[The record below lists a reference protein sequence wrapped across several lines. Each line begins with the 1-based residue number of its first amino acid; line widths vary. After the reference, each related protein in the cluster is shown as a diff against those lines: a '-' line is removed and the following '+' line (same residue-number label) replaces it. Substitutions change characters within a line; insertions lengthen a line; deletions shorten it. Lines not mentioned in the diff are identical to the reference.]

1 MRFGAPEFI
10 KWLLLIIPLIVLFIW
25 MHRQRAARL
34 ARLISSGVWET
45 VIPGHSR
52 ASGRRR
58 IVLRLLALLCIG
70 LALTRPQWG
79 SHWEEVKQRGLDII
93 VVLDTSKS
101 MLAED
106 IKPNRLKQAQWAVRD
121 FVKQLK
127 GDRIGLVAFAGSS
140 FLQCPA
146 TIDYAAF
153 TMMLDDIYAGIIPR
167 GGTAIEQAL
176 KKAADSFDTK
186 SEADRVIILITDG
199 EDHEGDPMRVA
210 EQLRKDSIKL
220 FCIGVGTLEGE
231 LVPSTEGYV
240 KNQQGQV
247 VKSSLNEGLLE
258 KLASE
263 TGGFYVRSAP
273 GDFGLDRIYKLGIS
287 GLQRSEQ
294 ETRLAKVYEERFGWF
309 AAAALLFLLA
319 EGLFRPAAILVFL
332 MLLSAPPAN
341 AADWTTAY
349 KKGDYTNA
357 LHTLDEMVKK
367 FPDIGNYD
375 RGNILY
381 RQNDFQGSEKS
392 YSSAAA
398 LTKDDR
404 IKQKALYNRGTALL
418 AETTQQKDP
427 AQIDA
432 KIAAATQATGL
443 FEQAL
448 GLNPTDLDAKQN
460 LERAIKLKEQ
470 LEQQKK
476 EQEKQQQQDQKNQKQ
491 DQQKNKDQQKKDDQK
506 NQKDQQQQQQGGQ
519 DKQKDEKQQQ
529 QDQKNQKQDQQKQSD
544 QSKQSDQ
551 NKEKPQPS
559 QSRQAGEMSEQEAQQ
574 LLDAMKQDEQD
585 RRVNLKPFL
594 GGPVRVEKDW

>member
-25 MHRQRAARL
+25 MHRQRAVRL
-34 ARLISSGVWET
+34 TRLISSGVWET
-45 VIPGHSR
+45 VIPGHTR
-52 ASGRRR
+52 KTGRRR
-58 IVLRLLALLCIG
+58 IILRLLALLCIG

-140 FLQCPA
+140 FLQCPV

-176 KKAADSFDTK
+176 KTAADSFDTK

-199 EDHEGDPMRVA
+199 EDHEGDPVRMA
-210 EQLRKDSIKL
+210 EQLRKDKIKL

-240 KNQQGQV
+240 KNPQGQV

-287 GLQRSEQ
+287 GLQRNEQ

-309 AAAALLFLLA
+309 AAAALLLLLT

-332 MLLSAPPAN
+332 MLISAPQAD
-341 AADWTTAY
+341 AADWVRAY
-349 KKGDYTNA
+349 KKGDYTNT
-357 LHTLDEMVKK
+357 LQTLDEMVKK
-367 FPDIGNYD
+367 FPDVGNYD
-375 RGNILY
+375 RGNVLY
-381 RQNDFQGSEKS
+381 RQKDFQGSEKA

-404 IKQKALYNRGTALL
+404 LKQKALYNRGTALL
-418 AETTQQKDP
+418 DGTTQSTNAVAD
-427 AQIDA
+427 
-432 KIAAATQATGL
+432 IAAQAANL

-448 GLNPTDLDAKQN
+448 ALKPDDKTAKQN
-460 LERAIKLKEQ
+460 FERAINLIVSTRIQGASDLIQEADAMLKEYNAKTAKKNYMKAKELLAPVLVDFAPASKEALNLTNRAAERLLM
-470 LEQQKK
+470 LEQALKDTRTDMETAKK
-476 EQEKQQQQDQKNQKQ
+476 AIASYEYKTAADIMLADTDKRKLAFDLDEELKEEFTQLIQNNQKVIQ
-491 DQQKNKDQQKKDDQK
+491 IVY
-506 NQKDQQQQQQGGQ
+506 
-519 DKQKDEKQQQ
+519 
-529 QDQKNQKQDQQKQSD
+529 
-544 QSKQSDQ
+544 
-551 NKEKPQPS
+551 PS
-559 QSRQAGEMSEQEAQQ
+559 
-574 LLDAMKQDEQD
+574 
-585 RRVNLKPFL
+585 NPLKP
-594 GGPVRVEKDW
+594 

>member
-25 MHRQRAARL
+25 MHRQRAVRL
-34 ARLISSGVWET
+34 ARLISSNVWET

-52 ASGRRR
+52 KSGRRR

-127 GDRIGLVAFAGSS
+127 GDRIGLIAFAGSS
-140 FLQCPA
+140 FLQCPV

-176 KKAADSFDTK
+176 KTAADSFDTK

-199 EDHEGDPMRVA
+199 EDHEGDPMRMA
-210 EQLRKDSIKL
+210 EQLRKDKIKL

-240 KNQQGQV
+240 KNPQGQV
-247 VKSSLNEGLLE
+247 VKSALNEGLLE

-287 GLQRSEQ
+287 GLQRNEQ

-319 EGLFRPAAILVFL
+319 EGLFRPAAILAFL
-332 MLLSAPPAN
+332 IMLSAPQAD
-341 AADWTTAY
+341 AADWVKAY

-357 LHTLDEMVKK
+357 FQALEKTAEK
-367 FPDIGNYD
+367 FPDIGNYN
-375 RGNILY
+375 RGNVLY
-381 RQNDFQGSEKS
+381 REKDFQGSEKA

-398 LTKDDR
+398 QTANEQL
-404 IKQKALYNRGTALL
+404 KQKALYNRGTALL
-418 AETTQQKDP
+418 AGTTQQKDP
-427 AQIDA
+427 AQVDA
-432 KIAAATQATGL
+432 KITAATQATGF

-448 GLNPTDLDAKQN
+448 SLKPDDLAAKQN

-476 EQEKQQQQDQKNQKQ
+476 EQEKQQDKNQQKQ
-491 DQQKNKDQQKKDDQK
+491 DQKQKKDDQK
-506 NQKDQQQQQQGGQ
+506 NQQDQQQQQSGQ
-519 DKQKDEKQQQ
+519 DKQKDQKKQQQ
-529 QDQKNQKQDQQKQSD
+529 QDQQDQKQDQKKQSD
-544 QSKQSDQ
+544 QSKPSDQ
-551 NKEKPQPS
+551 NKEQPQPS
-559 QSRQAGEMSEQEAQQ
+559 RPQQAGEMSEQEAQQ

-585 RRVNLKPFL
+585 RRANLKPFL